1 MNRSGPFLTGPRED
15 AQKSQKKCK
24 AFKDISKYFPK
35 EEWDKLRYSEKITY
49 VYMKRNYDTMTRL
62 GLNAALPDFMCP
74 ERKAVKSQD
83 QNSGDDSHRDQK
95 KKQKKTQLTLF
106 ICDLH
111 IKKMMPSKQAKK
123 GNDAKE
129 MPGTSGSEQ
138 AKGQHGQQGKER
150 TSGKKTKKTSGKEK
164 KKGKSVWAHRLRERK
179 NFIIYEEISDPE
191 EED

>member
-83 QNSGDDSHRDQK
+83 QNSGDDSHRDQNEPLQGASDEQQSK
-95 KKQKKTQLTLF
+95 RP
-106 ICDLH
+106 
-111 IKKMMPSKQAKK
+111 KMMPSKQAKK